1 MSLVHPALRSTLA
14 RQMSRSVLLPRPG
27 SEFEGFLFA
36 PVGDDKNGMLLSV
49 LSALARL
56 DVDPWAEAANLA
68 RLPYSSAITRLAS
81 LIATLPGR
89 SAAHPDPE
97 TIAARLIALLPGGG
111 SSSNV
116 RPRPGMTG
124 VRSVTNAHAVVRI
137 VAINLVLMAC
147 MLGAQWIGIGHRGS
161 PQVAETPAAISGSN
175 PTHPSANPR
184 E

>member
-1 MSLVHPALRSTLA
+1 
-14 RQMSRSVLLPRPG
+14 MSRSVLLPRPG

-68 RLPYSSAITRLAS
+68 RLPCSAAITRLAS
-81 LIATLPGR
+81 LIATLPGG

-97 TIAARLIALLPGGG
+97 TIAARLIALLPGGTG
-111 SSSNV
+111 SNV
-116 RPRPGMTG
+116 RPRSGMTG
-124 VRSVTNAHAVVRI
+124 VSSVTNAHAVVRI
-137 VAINLVLMAC
+137 VAINLVIWVC
-147 MLGAQWIGIGHRGS
+147 MLGAQWIGIGHRWS
-161 PQVAETPAAISGSN
+161 PQVAETPAAISASN

-184 E
+184 Q